1 MPVEGLIYLYLAV
14 CAGLIGFNLT
24 AAARA
29 KHRERR
35 IARKAD
41 RMERR
46 ILRQLP
52 LLEAAGL
59 VEEGFLRGMERRL
72 RRVESMLALDAAL
85 ERLQARQPEQVWA
98 LLRAMNG
105 VTVALAE
112 DYCRRRDDV
121 EAAFF
126 PYIIRKYR
134 LLQGRRDRTLEGLL
148 LELLRQPSIY
158 CRESAMQAIY
168 TAGDPAL
175 VVQALKI
182 IDSERRFYHGRLIS
196 NGLLNDQSDRQAL
209 DRALWAVFDELGP
222 ELQLALLNYF
232 RYSSGGHAEKMLA
245 LLQDPERDDELR
257 FSCLRYLGHYPYAPA
272 YETLLELA
280 EPDRER
286 RWEYAAVAAA
296 ALAAYPGEET
306 LRVLR
311 RDLCHANW
319 YVRDNAARSMERLGC
334 PWRELEEV
342 MASGDRFAA
351 EMLRYRLEERELE
364 PEREEDAA
372 CTMA

>member
-1 MPVEGLIYLYLAV
+1 M
-14 CAGLIGFNLT
+14 
-24 AAARA
+24 
-29 KHRERR
+29 
-35 IARKAD
+35 
-41 RMERR
+41 
-46 ILRQLP
+46 
-52 LLEAAGL
+52 
-59 VEEGFLRGMERRL
+59 
-72 RRVESMLALDAAL
+72 
-85 ERLQARQPEQVWA
+85 
-98 LLRAMNG
+98 
-105 VTVALAE
+105 
-112 DYCRRRDDV
+112 
-121 EAAFF
+121 
-126 PYIIRKYR
+126 
-134 LLQGRRDRTLEGLL
+134 
-148 LELLRQPSIY
+148 
-158 CRESAMQAIY
+158 
-168 TAGDPAL
+168 
-175 VVQALKI
+175 
-182 IDSERRFYHGRLIS
+182 
-196 NGLLNDQSDRQAL
+196 
-209 DRALWAVFDELGP
+209 
-222 ELQLALLNYF
+222 NYF

-319 YVRDNAARSMERLGC
+319 YVRDNAARSMERLDC

>member
-105 VTVALAE
+105 VTVALAK

-158 CRESAMQAIY
+158 CRESAM
-168 TAGDPAL
+168 
-175 VVQALKI
+175 
-182 IDSERRFYHGRLIS
+182 
-196 NGLLNDQSDRQAL
+196 
-209 DRALWAVFDELGP
+209 
-222 ELQLALLNYF
+222 
-232 RYSSGGHAEKMLA
+232 
-245 LLQDPERDDELR
+245 
-257 FSCLRYLGHYPYAPA
+257 
-272 YETLLELA
+272 
-280 EPDRER
+280 
-286 RWEYAAVAAA
+286 
-296 ALAAYPGEET
+296 
-306 LRVLR
+306 
-311 RDLCHANW
+311 
-319 YVRDNAARSMERLGC
+319 
-334 PWRELEEV
+334 
-342 MASGDRFAA
+342 
-351 EMLRYRLEERELE
+351 
-364 PEREEDAA
+364 
-372 CTMA
+372 